1 MTEQEFREKV
11 LEDLTILK
19 TCAKQTDKDIVSLN
33 KTVYGNG
40 KVGLKTQVFILWGFF
55 CALGGIVVRVLARQ

>member
-1 MTEQEFREKV
+1 MDEHEFREKV
-11 LEDLTILK
+11 LEDLAILK

-40 KVGLKTQVFILWGFF
+40 TPGIKTQVFVLWGILMILGSLVIR
-55 CALGGIVVRVLARQ
+55 ALAK